1 MRLARFLPLPTSHFL
16 LPISRPSLLTYVHRH
31 RVRYRECDPMGVV
44 YHTHYLDWFE
54 AARTE
59 ALRSA
64 GVAYASLEADGVIM
78 PVVEA
83 SLRYHGPARYDDEV
97 EVEAS
102 FGAAPRVRVEID
114 YAVRR
119 AGESAVLV
127 SGRTVLCF
135 VDVARG
141 RPVAAPRAVRE
152 AFERAEK
159 GRV

>member
-1 MRLARFLPLPTSHFL
+1 MPA
-16 LPISRPSLLTYVHRH
+16 LTYVHRH

-64 GVAYASLEADGVIM
+64 GLPYAELEAAGVIM

-83 SLRYHGPARYDDEV
+83 TIRYHGSARYDDEV
-97 EVEAS
+97 EIEAT
-102 FGAAPRVRVEID
+102 FPEMPRVRATVE

-119 AGESAVLV
+119 AGEAAVLV
-127 SGRTVLCF
+127 SGRVVLCF
-135 VDVARG
+135 IDTARG
-141 RPVAAPRAVRE
+141 RPVAIPAAVRA
-152 AFERAEK
+152 AFERAAVDQQ
-159 GRV
+159 GDG

>member
-1 MRLARFLPLPTSHFL
+1 MLS
-16 LPISRPSLLTYVHRH
+16 YVHRH

-59 ALRSA
+59 ALRSQ

-83 SLRYHGPARYDDEV
+83 TIRYHGSARYDDEV
-97 EVEAS
+97 EIEAS
-102 FGAAPRVRVEID
+102 FAHAPRVRVSIS

-119 AGESAVLV
+119 AGEPAVLV
-127 SGRTVLCF
+127 SGTTVLCF

-141 RPVAAPRAVRE
+141 RPVAAPAAVVE
-152 AFERAEK
+152 AFRRAESERAE
-159 GRV
+159 GERDARAPR

>member
-1 MRLARFLPLPTSHFL
+1 M
-16 LPISRPSLLTYVHRH
+16 ISYVHRH

-59 ALRSA
+59 ALRSQ

-83 SLRYHGPARYDDEV
+83 SLKYHGSARYDDDV
-97 EVEAS
+97 EVEAT
-102 FGAAPRVRVEID
+102 FLDVPRVRVTID

-119 AGESAVLV
+119 AGEDRVLV

-141 RPVAAPRAVRE
+141 RPVAAPQAVVD
-152 AFERAEK
+152 AFRRAEATP
-159 GRV
+159 GA

>member
-1 MRLARFLPLPTSHFL
+1 M
-16 LPISRPSLLTYVHRH
+16 LTYVHRH

-59 ALRSA
+59 ALRSQ

-78 PVVEA
+78 PVIEA
-83 SLRYHGPARYDDEV
+83 TVRYHGSARYDDEV

-102 FGAAPRVRVEID
+102 FADVPRVRVTID

-119 AGESAVLV
+119 AGERAVLV

-135 VDVARG
+135 VDVARR
-141 RPVAAPRAVRE
+141 RPVAAPAAVVE
-152 AFERAEK
+152 AFRRAEQDAAE
-159 GRV
+159 RDA

>member
-1 MRLARFLPLPTSHFL
+1 M
-16 LPISRPSLLTYVHRH
+16 ISYVHRH

-59 ALRSA
+59 ALRSQ

-83 SLRYHGPARYDDEV
+83 TIRYHGPARYDDAV
-97 EVEAS
+97 EVTAT
-102 FGAAPRVRVEID
+102 FVDVPRVRVTID

-119 AGESAVLV
+119 AGEDAVLV
-127 SGRTVLCF
+127 SGQTVLCF

-141 RPVAAPRAVRE
+141 RPVAAPRAVVE
-152 AFERAEK
+152 AFRRAE
-159 GRV
+159 RDA

>member
-1 MRLARFLPLPTSHFL
+1 M
-16 LPISRPSLLTYVHRH
+16 ISYVYGH

-64 GVAYASLEADGVIM
+64 GVAYASLEAAGVVM

-83 SLRYHGPARYDDEV
+83 TIRYHASVRYDDEV
-97 EVEAS
+97 EVTAT
-102 FGAAPRVRVEID
+102 FPDVPRVRAVID

-119 AGESAVLV
+119 RGESAVLV
-127 SGRTVLCF
+127 SGQTTLCF
-135 VDVARG
+135 VSVARG
-141 RPVAAPRAVRE
+141 RPVAAPAAVVE
-152 AFERAEK
+152 AFRRAEREQS
-159 GRV
+159 G

>member
-1 MRLARFLPLPTSHFL
+1 MAA
-16 LPISRPSLLTYVHRH
+16 LTYVHRH

-64 GVAYASLEADGVIM
+64 GLPYVELEAAGVIM

-83 SLRYHGPARYDDEV
+83 TIRYHGSARYDDEV
-97 EVEAS
+97 EVEAT
-102 FGAAPRVRVEID
+102 FPEMPRVRATVE

-119 AGESAVLV
+119 AGEAAVLV
-127 SGRTVLCF
+127 SGRVVLCF
-135 VDVARG
+135 IDTARG
-141 RPVAAPRAVRE
+141 RPVAIPAPVRA
-152 AFERAEK
+152 AFERAATARL
-159 GRV
+159 GDR

>member
-1 MRLARFLPLPTSHFL
+1 M
-16 LPISRPSLLTYVHRH
+16 ISYVHRH

-59 ALRSA
+59 ALRSQ
-64 GVAYASLEADGVIM
+64 GVAYAGLEADGVIM
-78 PVVEA
+78 PVTEA
-83 SLRYHGPARYDDEV
+83 SLKYHASARYDDAV
-97 EVEAS
+97 EITATFLDV
-102 FGAAPRVRVEID
+102 PRVRVTID

-119 AGESAVLV
+119 EGESAVLV

-141 RPVAAPRAVRE
+141 RPVAAPEAVVE
-152 AFERAEK
+152 AFRRAE
-159 GRV
+159 RDAA